1 MPPTFLYMMALALWV
16 GLAVLVWLLAAFLFV
31 MPRTRSRARSLGL
44 AMATTFPSVLLF
56 QVVAAPVALGV
67 LLVAWLVWK
76 VLEPNHSANTENT
89 AVIAISIIAVVV
101 ALLVVAGMSS
111 LGFYEG
117 WRAGWLR
124 ANGRGW
130 RETIEQGPSA
140 RLIRRLIHWRRA
152 TLRERGS

>member
-16 GLAVLVWLLAAFLFV
+16 GLAVLVWLVAAFLFV
-31 MPRTRSRARSLGL
+31 MPRTRSHARSLSL

-56 QVVAAPVALGV
+56 QVVAAPFALGA
-67 LLVAWLVWK
+67 LLVVRLVWE
-76 VLEPNHSANTENT
+76 VMEPKHAANTENT
-89 AVIAISIIAVVV
+89 VVIVTSIIAVVV
-101 ALLVVAGMSS
+101 TLLVVAGMSS

-140 RLIRRLIHWRRA
+140 RLIRRLTHWRRGDA
-152 TLRERGS
+152 R